1 MRDYL
6 PRPLR
11 AVFLLLPG
19 LAIGAWAQTDTL
31 TLDNAGANYVMGG
44 VYTSPYG
51 ISINGSAPVQLICD
65 DFTTDIS
72 VGQSWTATVTTF
84 AAIESGT
91 NPPDTPKFT
100 PADIQKY
107 ATVAVL
113 AAELE
118 SLTNLASVQAGEI
131 SYALWDVFDPTLL
144 NSTTNPYGTITSGEL
159 SAAQNYLTGAEALVA
174 GATTAG
180 IVNLSQISIDG
191 NAIEGMTIYTPN
203 PKSASQEFVTVN
215 VAEPPSLA
223 VFGLDL
229 LGLGGLMLFAR
240 RRRSLRCI

>member
-1 MRDYL
+1 M
-6 PRPLR
+6 
-11 AVFLLLPG
+11 
-19 LAIGAWAQTDTL
+19 L
-31 TLDNAGANYVMGG
+31 TLENAGANYVMGG

-51 ISINGSAPVQLICD
+51 ISINGGSPVQLICD

-72 VGQSWTATVTTF
+72 VGQTWTATVTTF
-84 AAIESGT
+84 AAIEAGT
-91 NPPDTPKFT
+91 NPLGTPKFT
-100 PADIQKY
+100 PVDIQNY

-113 AAELE
+113 AAELM
-118 SLTNLASVQAGEI
+118 SLTNLASAQAGEI
-131 SYALWDVFDPTLL
+131 SYALWDLFDPTLL
-144 NSTTNPYGTITSGEL
+144 TSTTNPYGTITSGEL
-159 SAAQNYLTGAEALVA
+159 SAAQAYLTGAQELVA

-191 NAIEGMTIYTPN
+191 NSIEGMTIYTPN
-203 PKSASQEFVTVN
+203 PKSAAQEFITVN

-240 RRRSLRCI
+240 RRWSVRCI